1 MKFLQIKIA
10 LLTFYYD
17 FWHRLI
23 QINYKMK
30 TKFSGILTLLLAFV
44 VQFTFAQEKTISGTV
59 SDNSGMPLPGVNIIV
74 KGTTN
79 GTQTDFDGNY
89 SISASTGDV
98 LTFTYVGQKTVEQTV
113 GASNTI
119 DVTMEE
125 DAAMLDEVVVT
136 AQGIKREKKALGYAV
151 SEVSAEELEQRT
163 EGDVA
168 RVLSGKASG
177 VQITSQSGTSG
188 SATNVVIRGYSS
200 ITGSN
205 QALFVVD
212 GVPFSSDTN
221 SQGNFV
227 SGNVG
232 SSRFLDLDPN
242 NIASV
247 NVLKGL
253 AAATLYG
260 TAGRNGVI
268 VITTKSGQGGG
279 AGPKKTEITVNQSYF
294 VNEIA
299 SLPDYQSKYGGGFDQ
314 SFGWF
319 FSNWGPGF
327 AADGVDGYL
336 NDPAGTIQPD
346 GTVEHPYGSSAFLNN
361 FLGGNNELNN
371 TYTGQRYAWQPYNSV
386 ENFFR
391 SGGVSNTSLNIR
403 GASTDGNFSYNVNY
417 GHLDEKGF
425 TPGNGI
431 RRNTLSV
438 GGRAKLSNKFTVNAS
453 LNYSRN
459 KVTSPPIAT
468 SQGNGTAGWSTFG
481 NVFFTPRNVDLMGL
495 EWELPENGGSIY
507 YRNGNDII
515 NPRWSVANA
524 QNGQLTNRIFGTANL
539 MYEIND
545 NLNITYRAGID
556 WYNERNNAQSNKNGV
571 NFNDAIFGFYDTW
584 DNNVSIWDHFVSIGG
599 NYNLTNDEKLG
610 VTFTAGATSRSRTF
624 DQKGVQSDGQVVFG
638 LIAHSNFTNQAPI
651 QAYSFRN
658 IIGVFGEATF
668 DYDNYAFVTFSGRND
683 WVSNLPTENNSQF
696 YPSVSLSFLPTAA
709 FENFKSA
716 SGKGLNYLKLRA
728 GLGTSAGFPGGYP
741 TALSVGQNTQANG
754 GASGAVV
761 TNTIS
766 NTNANPDLKPELI
779 SEFEVGFDA
788 KFLDNRVN
796 LALSYFDRQSKD
808 LIVNKPL
815 PESTGFTFT
824 QTNIGKVEGDGWEI
838 DLSADLFRSD
848 NNGFNWNTRVNFTK
862 SEQIVT
868 EQADDQIVYAGFS
881 NQGNAAIEGQQ
892 LGVMIGS
899 RIERDADGNFLV
911 DTSGNYVSGTQMA
924 IDSNG
929 NEVPLGTPGSRTIT
943 PIIGNPNPDYVMNF
957 INSLSYKNFNLGFQ
971 ISHVSGGD
979 IHSATVSTL
988 LGRGLIPEDRKNTF
1002 ILPGVNQATGLPNTL
1017 QINNSSYYFNNVLFG
1032 PSELNVWD
1040 GSVIRL
1046 QEVSFGYSFPEKF
1059 LDKTPF
1065 GALSITASGFNLWY
1079 DAYNTPDAANF
1090 DPNVAGVG
1098 VGNGRGYDYLNGP
1111 SSKRWGLSIKA
1122 SF

>member
-1 MKFLQIKIA
+1 
-10 LLTFYYD
+10 
-17 FWHRLI
+17 
-23 QINYKMK
+23 MK

-44 VQFTFAQEKTISGTV
+44 VQFTFAQEKSISGTV

-89 SISASTGDV
+89 SINASSGNI
-98 LTFTYVGQKTVEQTV
+98 LTFTYVGLKSVQITV
-113 GASNTI
+113 GAANTI
-119 DVTMEE
+119 NVTMEE
-125 DAAMLDEVVVT
+125 DAALLDEVIVT

-151 SEVSAEELEQRT
+151 SEVSAEELENRT

-177 VQITSQSGTSG
+177 VQITSASGTSG
-188 SATNVVIRGYSS
+188 SATNVVIRGYTS
-200 ITGSN
+200 ITGDN

-212 GVPFSSDTN
+212 GVPFSSDSN
-221 SQGNFV
+221 GGSF
-227 SGNVG
+227 SGGSVG

-268 VITTKSGQGGG
+268 VITTKSGAGGG
-279 AGPKKTEITVNQSYF
+279 KGPKKTEITVNQSYF
-294 VNEIA
+294 LNEIA
-299 SLPDYQSKYGGGFDQ
+299 SMPDYQNQYGGGFDQ

-361 FLGGNNELNN
+361 FLGGNNEFNN
-371 TYTGQRYAWQPYNSV
+371 TYTGQRYDWKPYNSV
-386 ENFFR
+386 EDFFR
-391 SGGVSNTSLNIR
+391 TGAVSNTSLNIR

-425 TPGNGI
+425 TPGNAVN
-431 RRNTLSV
+431 RNTLSV
-438 GGRAKLSNKFTVNAS
+438 GGRAKLTNKFTINAS

-459 KVTSPPIAT
+459 KMVTPPVSGSTGGSFGGT
-468 SQGNGTAGWSTFG
+468 SVFG
-481 NVFFTPRNVDLMGL
+481 EVFFTPRNVDLMGL
-495 EWELPENGGSIY
+495 PWELPENGGSIY
-507 YRNGNDII
+507 YRNGNDIM
-515 NPRWSVANA
+515 NPRWMVKNI

-539 MYEIND
+539 TYDFND

-556 WYNERNNAQSNKNGV
+556 WYNERNNDQSNKNGV
-571 NFNDAIFGFYDTW
+571 SWTENVNGFYKTW
-584 DNNVSIWDHFVSIGG
+584 DNNVSIWDHFVAVGG

-610 VTFTAGATSRSRTF
+610 ITFTAGATSRSRTY
-624 DQKGVQSDGQVVFG
+624 DQLGVASEGQVVFG
-638 LIAHSNFTNQAPI
+638 LMAHANFTSQAPI
-651 QAYSFRN
+651 QGYGFQN

-668 DYDNYAFVTFSGRND
+668 DWDDYAFLTLSGRND
-683 WVSNLPTENNSQF
+683 WVSNLPAENNHQF

-709 FENFKSA
+709 FDGFKSA
-716 SGKGLNYLKLRA
+716 SGKGLNYLKVRA

-741 TALSVGQNTQANG
+741 TILNVNQNTIANG
-754 GASGAVV
+754 GAQGAIV

-779 SEFEVGFDA
+779 SELEVGFDA
-788 KFLDNRVN
+788 KFLDNKVN
-796 LALSYFDRQSKD
+796 LNVSYFSRASTN
-808 LIVNKPL
+808 LIVGKPL
-815 PESTGFTFT
+815 PESTGFSYT
-824 QTNIGKVEGDGWEI
+824 QVNIGKVEGDGWEV
-838 DLSADLFRSD
+838 DLSVDLFKSND
-848 NNGFNWNTRVNFTK
+848 NGFNWNSRMNFTK

-868 EQADDQIVYAGFS
+868 EQDDDQIVYAGFS
-881 NQGNAAIEGQQ
+881 NQGNAAIRGEQ

-899 RIERDADGNFLV
+899 RIERDANGNLLV
-911 DTSGNYVSGTQMA
+911 DTSGNYVYGSQMA
-924 IDSNG
+924 IDAGG
-929 NEVPLGTPGSRTIT
+929 NEVPLGTPGSRTIN
-943 PIIGNPNPDYVMNF
+943 PILGNPNPDYVMNF
-957 INSLSYKNFNLGFQ
+957 INSLSYRNFNLGFQ
-971 ISHVSGGD
+971 VSHVSGGD
-979 IHSATVSTL
+979 IHSATIATL
-988 LGRGLIPEDRKNTF
+988 LGRGQIVTDRRETF
-1002 ILPGVNQATGLPNTL
+1002 ILPGVNQGTGLENRL
-1017 QINNSSYYFNNVLFG
+1017 QINNSSYYFNNILYGPAELSVYDASVL
-1032 PSELNVWD
+1032 
-1040 GSVIRL
+1040 RL
-1046 QEVSFGYSFPEKF
+1046 QEVSFGYSFPEKI

-1065 GALSITASGFNLWY
+1065 GSLSITASGFNLWY
-1079 DAYNTPDAANF
+1079 DAYNMPDATNF
-1090 DPNVAGVG
+1090 DPNIAGIG
-1098 VGNGRGYDYLNGP
+1098 VGNGRGYDYMNGP
-1111 SSKRWGLSIKA
+1111 SSKRYGLSIKA